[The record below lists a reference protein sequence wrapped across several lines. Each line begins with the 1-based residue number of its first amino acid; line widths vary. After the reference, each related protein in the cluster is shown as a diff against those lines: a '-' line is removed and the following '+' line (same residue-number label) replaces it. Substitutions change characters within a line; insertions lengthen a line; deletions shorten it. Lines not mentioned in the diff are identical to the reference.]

1 MNNKRKFEAGEV
13 QVAKRLDI
21 DCEALLFSVLP
32 IILENTNDLI
42 YIRQVLA
49 CVSKTL
55 RDEIAKLRKLTF
67 QQEKILA
74 LLMDPPSMEGI
85 HQYRETINPKYR
97 ITTPP
102 GTGKTTLMLLA
113 ALKLSRR
120 ERRLVAIVSN
130 TELHRAY
137 EKKLHELATSYELG
151 HPNIL
156 RPSKLVNFPLAM
168 YTKPAVCLIGFTQF
182 SLKIL
187 LELRRLRTYAIF
199 TDDYVG
205 KMYPTFVYDMLRFW
219 DIKKMTLPRFMAV
232 TASVDSVVQSA
243 QLDTQ
248 LQLPN
253 VTIHFKVIK
262 ECAVCVHGNCAKRIP
277 PEINLSMIPFLRKHL
292 ANKKKILILHN
303 PCHRIPKYERDKVF
317 ENYFTEL
324 TRAAGLPTL
333 RHYLAASNVAF
344 AIEDFERATEA
355 TLALPW
361 ASNVIRGH
369 NIRPDAAIIFNGRRN
384 HNFPDHS
391 MDMPLNPEQ
400 MLQVLGR
407 IRRPDNRNQEIPV
420 CVIDFHRS
428 IARVIDGLLTG
439 MSIEKLKKSR
449 VGDYMPDSFKKIQE
463 GEYTRLT

>member
-1 MNNKRKFEAGEV
+1 MSNKRKFEEGEV
-13 QVAKRLDI
+13 QEAKRLDLDI
-21 DCEALLFSVLP
+21 EALLFSVLP

-74 LLMDPPSMEGI
+74 LLMEPPSMEGI
-85 HQYRETINPKYR
+85 HQYREVIHPKYR

-113 ALKLSRR
+113 ALKISHR
-120 ERRLVAIVSN
+120 EKRLVAIVSN

-137 EKKLHELATSYELG
+137 EKKLYELATNYKLG

-156 RPSKLVNFPLAM
+156 RPSKLINFPLAK

-182 SLKIL
+182 SDKII
-187 LELRRLRTYAIF
+187 LELRRLCTYAIF

-205 KMYPTFVYDMLRFW
+205 KMYPTFVCDVQRFW
-219 DIKKMTLPRFMAV
+219 PPRKMELPRFMAI

-243 QLDTQ
+243 QIDNQ

-253 VTIHFKVIK
+253 VTIHFKLINQ
-262 ECAVCVHGNCAKRIP
+262 CGVCVHGNCTKKIP
-277 PEINLSMIPFLRKHL
+277 PEINLSIIPFLRKHL
-292 ANKKKILILHN
+292 AGKKKILILHN

-324 TRAAGLPTL
+324 TRAAGLPPM
-333 RHYLAASNVAF
+333 RHYHAASNVAF

-369 NIRPDAAIIFNGRRN
+369 NIRPDAAIVFNGRRN

-420 CVIDFHRS
+420 CVIDFHKEVAS
-428 IARVIDGLLTG
+428 TIDGLLIG
-439 MSIEKLKKSR
+439 MSIGYLKKR
-449 VGDYMPDSFKKIQE
+449 TTGLFIPESFKEIQE
-463 GEYTRLT
+463 GEYTRLP